1 MTHREKIRQKWL
13 AEYRAYETSGLSPKD
28 FCAER
33 RLSYWSFKGWQHRFQ
48 KERGSETFRELAV
61 VPAAEASY
69 SVVLRS
75 GRELKLSGGFSPARV
90 RQLVEVLEA
99 C

>member
-1 MTHREKIRQKWL
+1 MTHREKVRQKWL
-13 AEYRAYETSGLSPKD
+13 ADYRAYEASGLSPKE

-33 RLSYWSFKGWQHRFQ
+33 RLSYWSFKGWQQRFQ
-48 KERGSETFRELAV
+48 KEQGSEPFRELAV
-61 VPAAEASY
+61 SAGVEANY

-90 RQLVEVLEA
+90 RQLVEVLES